1 MAVDAAVAEP
11 TVPGARSRTRD
22 EGEFGR
28 QLWPVGRVIRRAI
41 LQCPAETPVSQAA
54 RLMADEGCSSII
66 VTEAGI
72 AAGIWTE
79 RDALAL
85 DFTDADALARP
96 IAEVMSAPIRTLR
109 EDVTIE
115 DAMPRFRESGLR
127 HFLVVDALG
136 VPVGVLSR
144 TDMVRNSG
152 LHGYLTLRTV
162 SSVTGRR
169 PLEIAA
175 SASVA
180 AAARALRQTEAEA
193 ALVVEADGT
202 AFGIVTERDI
212 LRLVARRDVSRPVRA
227 VASSPVVS
235 VPAGAPLLT
244 AQELMETLHI
254 RHLGVEDE
262 AGTIVAILSFTDIL
276 HGIESDYLQ
285 HLQAALS
292 RQLAILQ
299 AGERRQETILNLTQE
314 GYAEVDQQGR
324 ITSCNAAFSA
334 LLAMPQAD
342 LIGRPLSSLAHGDAA
357 QRLEDGFRAAIAAGE
372 TPHRAFETDL
382 LRQNGTSV
390 PVRIAAT
397 VLRDETEAVTG
408 AFAFFSDLT
417 QLRQGELR
425 QRELLAQ
432 LSQSNAELEAFAY
445 IISHDLQEPLRM
457 IASYLQLV
465 DRRTAGALDGETR
478 EFIGYAVDGAKR
490 MQSMITDLLDYSR
503 IDRKG
508 RPFEPCDT
516 GQAAD
521 SAIRRLDPAMA
532 DIGGRVSRGPLPVI
546 DGDFPQLVR
555 LFQHLI
561 DNALKY
567 SDPARAPRIHISA
580 DRDPEQPECW
590 RFAVQDNGIGIEPQ
604 FNDRIFLMFQRL
616 HARGA
621 YSGNGIGLAICKRIV
636 ERHKGRI
643 WVDSRPGS
651 GSTFLFTL
659 PAAADTAPA
668 GPATETTA

>member
-11 TVPGARSRTRD
+11 TVPGARSRARE

-28 QLWPVGRVIRRAI
+28 QLWPVGRIIRRAI
-41 LQCPAETPVSQAA
+41 LQCPADTPVAQAA
-54 RLMADEGCSSII
+54 RLMAEQGCSSII
-66 VTEAGI
+66 VTEAGA

-85 DFTDADALARP
+85 DFSDADALARP
-96 IAEVMSAPIRTLR
+96 IAEVMSTPIRTLR

-115 DAMPRFRESGLR
+115 EAMPRFRESGLR
-127 HFLVVDALG
+127 HFLVVDAYNK
-136 VPVGVLSR
+136 PVGVLSR

-162 SSVTGRR
+162 ASVTGRR

-175 SASVA
+175 DASVA
-180 AAARALRQTEAEA
+180 AAARALRHTEAEA

-212 LRLVARRDVSRPVRA
+212 LRLVARRDIGRPVRA
-227 VASSPVVS
+227 VASSPVVA

-254 RHLGVEDE
+254 RHLGVEDGDGRI
-262 AGTIVAILSFTDIL
+262 AAILSFTDIL

-314 GYAEVDQQGR
+314 GYAEVDHDGR
-324 ITSCNAAFSA
+324 ITTCNAAFAA
-334 LLAMPQAD
+334 LLGMSQEE
-342 LIGRPLSSLAHGDAA
+342 LTGRALRSLAHGDAA
-357 QRLEDGFRAAIAAGE
+357 TRLDEGFRAAIAAGD
-372 TPHRAFETDL
+372 TPHAAFETDL

-390 PVRIAAT
+390 PVRVAAT
-397 VLRDETEAVTG
+397 VLHDEDEAVIG

-417 QLRQGELR
+417 QLRQGEQR
-425 QRELLAQ
+425 QRELLNQ

-465 DRRTAGALDGETR
+465 DRRTAGTLDGETR
-478 EFIGYAVDGAKR
+478 EFVGYAVDGAKR

-521 SAIRRLDPAMA
+521 SALRRLEVAMA
-532 DIGGRVSRGPLPVI
+532 DSGGRVTRGPLPVI
-546 DGDFPQLVR
+546 DGDFQQLVR

-567 SDPARAPRIHISA
+567 RAPDRPPRIHISA
-580 DRDPEQPECW
+580 EADPEQPDRW

-643 WVDSRPGS
+643 WVESHPGS

-659 PAAADTAPA
+659 PAAAAAAPA
-668 GPATETTA
+668 AARTETTA